1 MDAGAVPASSTKEN
15 APILAIGAFSF
26 WLMRAAAREVEDSQ
40 WLSEQSLLDRS
51 EWALAPE
58 WSKRERT
65 RQLHIKRN
73 NRLRGTV
80 VSSVEFFGNTFY
92 FWFLYNF
99 FTQELPL

>member
-1 MDAGAVPASSTKEN
+1 MSWKTATGCLSNHCLTVAS
-15 APILAIGAFSF
+15 G
-26 WLMRAAAREVEDSQ
+26 
-40 WLSEQSLLDRS
+40 
-51 EWALAPE
+51 ALASE